1 MEDFV
6 IFMGCWWI
14 LITSVFVST
23 IVLSMALN
31 RLYRKLLAAHD
42 LYELSQAVREY
53 EKKKAEVAE

>member
-31 RLYRKLLAAHD
+31 RLYRKLQDAYSF
-42 LYELSQAVREY
+42 YELTQAVQEY